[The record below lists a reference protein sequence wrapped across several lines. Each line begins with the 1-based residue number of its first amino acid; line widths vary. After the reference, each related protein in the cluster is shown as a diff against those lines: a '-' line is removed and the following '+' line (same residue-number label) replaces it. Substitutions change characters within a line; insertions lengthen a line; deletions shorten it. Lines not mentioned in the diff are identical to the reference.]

1 MKDQEDRIYMEMVY
15 GLAEKARGWASP
27 NPYVGAVITKENQIV
42 GFGYHR
48 QPGTPHAEAIALLR
62 AGKDAEGGT
71 LYINLEPCVHFGRTP
86 PCVDALIQTQLK
98 RVVIS
103 AADPNPVVYTKGIQS
118 LKQAGIDVSVGLL
131 EEKNARLN
139 EIYIKYITKR
149 IPFLT
154 AKVASSL
161 DGKIATKKGDSR
173 WISSPATRQYVHQ
186 LRGEHDAILVGIN
199 TVLQDDPLLTVR
211 HPDWDKKP
219 LTRVILDSQLR
230 FPTKSRMFDTL
241 SRGDIFI
248 FAGIDATAAREQ
260 ELQNKGAQVFRVPH
274 SDTGLDLKTV
284 LGTLGEKEIASVLVE
299 GGGQTLTALLDGQLI
314 DKVYTTLSP
323 KLIGGDSAPSFYQG
337 QGVETVEQT
346 LRLNRIRTFNI
357 GEDIIVEG
365 YC

>member
-1 MKDQEDRIYMEMVY
+1 
-15 GLAEKARGWASP
+15 
-27 NPYVGAVITKENQIV
+27 
-42 GFGYHR
+42 GYHR
-48 QPGTPHAEAIALLR
+48 QPGTPHAEAVAILR

-86 PCVDALIQTQLK
+86 PCVDTLIQTQLK

-118 LKQAGIDVSVGLL
+118 LRQVGIDVSVGLL

-139 EIYIKYITKR
+139 EIYIKFITKK

-161 DGKIATKKGDSR
+161 DGKIATKNGTSR
-173 WISSPATRQYVHQ
+173 WISSPATRQYIHQ
-186 LRGEHDAILVGIN
+186 LRGEHDAIMVGIN
-199 TVLQDDPLLTVR
+199 TILQDDPLLTVR
-211 HPDWDKKP
+211 HPDWDKKS
-219 LTRVILDSQLR
+219 LTRVILDSKLR

-248 FAGIDATAAREQ
+248 FSGIDASAAKEQ
-260 ELQNKGAQVFRVPH
+260 ELRDKGARVFRVPH
-274 SDTGLDLKTV
+274 SDTGLDLEAV
-284 LGTLGEKEIASVLVE
+284 LATLGEEEIASVLVE
-299 GGGQTLTALLDGQLI
+299 GGGRTLTALLDRRLI
-314 DKVYTTLSP
+314 DKIYATLSP
-323 KLIGGDSAPSFYQG
+323 KLIGGDSAPSFYRG
-337 QGVETVEQT
+337 EGVESVEHA
-346 LRLNRIRTFNI
+346 LRLNRIHSFNI